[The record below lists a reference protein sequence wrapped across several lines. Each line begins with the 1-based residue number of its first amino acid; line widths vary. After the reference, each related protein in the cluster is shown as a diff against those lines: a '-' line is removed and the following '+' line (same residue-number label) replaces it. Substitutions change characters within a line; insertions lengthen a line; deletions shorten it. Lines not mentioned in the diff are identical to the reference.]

1 MQVFFLSRETMKNG
15 TWIYLDVLAP
25 PHFRSKPPEILYVK
39 VGESLVLPC
48 KADGKFHQAASDSAR
63 KVAAATI
70 TSRGRHKA

>member
-1 MQVFFLSRETMKNG
+1 MKNG

-48 KADGKFHQAASDSAR
+48 KADGKFHQRASDYDAR
-63 KVAAATI
+63 K
-70 TSRGRHKA
+70 